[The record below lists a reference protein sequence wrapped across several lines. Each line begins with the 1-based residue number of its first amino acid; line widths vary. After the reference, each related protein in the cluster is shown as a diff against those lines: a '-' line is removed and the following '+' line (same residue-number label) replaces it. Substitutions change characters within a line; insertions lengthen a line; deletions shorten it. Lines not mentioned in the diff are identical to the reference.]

1 MSLRVRLL
9 LAVGAVALL
18 ALAAADIATYSL
30 LRKSLFQRADQAL
43 ENAHFTVEQEL
54 NRPGPQDTTRFVT
67 VAPGTFVEV
76 RAADDSVV
84 GLAPVTRLG
93 GQQLV
98 PSLPAHIGG
107 LAQPAGPGE
116 PQRYFTVDS
125 VQKDG
130 PQFRIRASSLLNGQ
144 LILGVPLD
152 DVMATLH
159 RLVVVELSV
168 TGGALAV
175 AAALGFWLVRIGLR
189 PLADVE
195 QTAVAIAEG
204 ELDRRVPGDDAKTE
218 VGSVARALNVMLER
232 IQSAFA
238 QRDATEADLRRSEE
252 RLRRFV
258 ADASHELRT
267 PLAAVSAYA
276 QLFDRGAKGRPEDLA
291 RLMAGIRAETG
302 RMGHLVE
309 DLLLLA
315 RLDEGRPLERRPL
328 ELVSLVTEAVET
340 ASAVGPEW
348 PLTLEAGEPV
358 EVIGDETRLRQ
369 VLDNLLAN
377 VRAHT
382 PPGTPATV
390 RVTTAGDEAVIDV
403 ADRGPGMTVEQADRV
418 FERFY
423 RADPSRSR
431 QHGGTGLGLGIVEA
445 IVSAHGGSVSAAPG
459 PEGGA
464 VFTVRLRR
472 AGQAALPVPP

>member
-1 MSLRVRLL
+1 VSLRIRLL

-30 LRKSLFQRADQAL
+30 LRRSLIQRADQSL

-54 NRPGPQDTTRFVT
+54 NRPVFPDQQRFLT

-76 RAADDSVV
+76 RSADDSVV

-93 GQQLV
+93 GEQLA
-98 PSLPAHIGG
+98 PNLPAHIRG
-107 LAQPAGPGE
+107 LTQPSGPGE
-116 PQRYFTVDS
+116 PQKYFTAGS
-125 VQKDG
+125 IEKGG
-130 PQFRIRASSLLNGQ
+130 PPFRVRASALVNGQ
-144 LILGVPLD
+144 LILAVPLD

-168 TGGALAV
+168 TAAALAV
-175 AAALGFWLVRIGLR
+175 AAGVGFWLVRIGLR

-195 QTAVAIAEG
+195 QTAEAIAEG
-204 ELDRRVPGDDAKTE
+204 ELDRRVPGDDANTE
-218 VGSVARALNVMLER
+218 VGRVARALNVMLER
-232 IQSAFA
+232 IEGAFA

-276 QLFDRGAKGRPEDLA
+276 QLFERGAKGRPEDLA
-291 RLMAGIRAETG
+291 RVMAGIRAETG

-315 RLDEGRPLERRPL
+315 RLDEGRPLERKPL

-348 PLTLEAGEPV
+348 PLTLEAGGPV
-358 EVIGDETRLRQ
+358 EVTGDATRLRQ

-390 RVTTAGDEAVIDV
+390 NVSTVDDEAVIEV
-403 ADRGPGMTVEQADRV
+403 ADRGPGMTAEQAERV

-423 RADPSRSR
+423 RADSSRSR
-431 QHGGTGLGLGIVEA
+431 QHGGTGLGLGIVAA
-445 IVSAHGGSVSAAPG
+445 IVSAHGGSVAASPAPG
-459 PEGGA
+459 GGA
-464 VFTVRLRR
+464 VFTVRLPVVS
-472 AGQAALPVPP
+472 QAVASRS